1 MTAVP
6 AHIFREYDIRGLVE
20 DELTPEVA
28 ERIARAY
35 AAHLVDESGKRDPAV
50 ALGHDNR
57 LHSPK
62 LADAVARGL
71 AASGCA
77 VVEVGTVPT
86 PVLYFAAHDLSSDGA
101 VQVTGSHNP
110 PEYNG
115 LKLLS
120 GARSLYGPAIQAIRR
135 RVEDSAFVEG
145 SGSRSAD
152 PDVLDR
158 YVDDVSAKFT
168 LRRPV
173 NAVVDCGNG
182 TASVVAVRLLERI
195 GARVD
200 PLYCESDGTFP
211 NHHPDPTVDANVRDL
226 VRRVRET
233 RADVGIAFDGDGD
246 RIGAVDELGTIVRGD
261 VLLMVYAQDALRR
274 GRTREVI
281 FDVKCSQALEEVVR
295 AHGGEPVMWKTGH
308 SLIKEKMRE
317 TGAKL
322 AGEMSGHMFFADDYH
337 GYDDALYA
345 ACRLLDVLA
354 RALRPLSA
362 VVAEFPRYVSTPEI
376 RVDCPEE
383 RKWEIVRA
391 ATEHFRARYPV
402 VDVDGARVRFAD
414 GWALVRASNTQ
425 PVLVLRYEAQEEA
438 ALSRIRGEVEEW
450 LRGQGVDL

>member
-1 MTAVP
+1 
-6 AHIFREYDIRGLVE
+6 
-20 DELTPEVA
+20 
-28 ERIARAY
+28 
-35 AAHLVDESGKRDPAV
+35 
-50 ALGHDNR
+50 
-57 LHSPK
+57 
-62 LADAVARGL
+62 
-71 AASGCA
+71 
-77 VVEVGTVPT
+77 TVPT

-115 LKLLS
+115 LKLLA
-120 GARSLYGPAIQAIRR
+120 GPRSLYGPAIQAIRR
-135 RVEDSAFVEG
+135 RVDDSAFVEG
-145 SGSRSAD
+145 AGSRSVD
-152 PDVLDR
+152 PNVLDR
-158 YVDDVSAKFT
+158 YVNEVSGKLT

-173 NAVVDCGNG
+173 SAVVDCGNG

-211 NHHPDPTVDANVRDL
+211 NHHPDPTVDANLRDL

-274 GRTREVI
+274 GRAREVI
-281 FDVKCSQALEEVVR
+281 FDVKCSQALEEVVT
-295 AHGGEPVMWKTGH
+295 AHGGVPVMWKTGH

-317 TGAKL
+317 TGARL
-322 AGEMSGHMFFADDYH
+322 AGEMSGHMFFADDYY

-354 RALRPLSA
+354 RARRPLSA

-383 RKWEIVRA
+383 RKWEVVRA

-402 VDVDGARVRFAD
+402 VDVDGVRVRFAD

-425 PVLVLRYEAQEEA
+425 PVLVLRCEARDEA
-438 ALSRIRGEVEEW
+438 ALSRIRGEVEDW
-450 LRGQGVDL
+450 LRGRGVDL